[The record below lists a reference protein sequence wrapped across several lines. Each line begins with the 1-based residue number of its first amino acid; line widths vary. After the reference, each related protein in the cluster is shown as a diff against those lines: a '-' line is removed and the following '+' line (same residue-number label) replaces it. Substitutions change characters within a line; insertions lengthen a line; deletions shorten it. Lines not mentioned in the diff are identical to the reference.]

1 MGQKGVEM
9 AAEERQEPSLLPPF
23 VESMLSTLPTPNF
36 ALQGWGFVEQ
46 DGACRPGVE
55 MYILMEPPSG
65 GSIGIKVAFWGNG
78 SPRKAIYT
86 SLTSTTEVRLV
97 YPESD
102 PWEFIRRLREA
113 AVALRR

>member
-1 MGQKGVEM
+1 MAEKQQGV
-9 AAEERQEPSLLPPF
+9 LPPPRL
-23 VESMLSTLPTPNF
+23 VGRVLGILPTPNF
-36 ALQGWGFVEQ
+36 ALQSWEFVVQ
-46 DGACRPGVE
+46 DGSRRPGIE
-55 MYILMEPPSG
+55 MYILMKPLSG

-97 YPESD
+97 YPGSD